1 MQNLLARKKKIQLLS
16 FIVPLTAV
24 LQAPIIQVIFRSR
37 VNSTTERTC
46 GGEMEVPAVSLCNL
60 ARILKEKKTQRFYE
74 DWMKPTCPTYV

>member
-60 ARILKEKKTQRFYE
+60 ARIF
-74 DWMKPTCPTYV
+74 